1 MNVAIVWF
9 KLNWIEKLAS
19 KNSFLLYPGIATVFY
34 RMYGSLLYDN
44 ALFWKYLLHLK
55 RLNIKLALTAKV
67 NNTT

>member
-9 KLNWIEKLAS
+9 KLSWIEKQVT
-19 KNSFLLYPGIATVFY
+19 KNSFLLYPGIVTVSY
-34 RMYGSLLYDN
+34 RVYASLLYDN

-55 RLNIKLALTAKV
+55 RLNIMLTLTAKV